1 MLIAINKNPFQHED
15 VLRFDFGLTAR
26 ERYVEVMKARMRMS
40 VSFQICGYVQQVLGL
55 PVSYLFKQVT
65 HLTEADS
72 SYSSFYLFTFY
83 LSTVG
88 IFR

>member
-40 VSFQICGYVQQVLGL
+40 VSFQICGYVQL
-55 PVSYLFKQVT
+55 
-65 HLTEADS
+65 A
-72 SYSSFYLFTFY
+72 SFISVQAGYT
-83 LSTVG
+83 SD
-88 IFR
+88 RS